1 MGMSEHEE
9 SDRYAAIVNC
19 VIDEL
24 DASGVIDAEIV
35 RTSAEAMLLRDGH
48 PNAQRIVARAWNDDQ
63 FRERLLADGNAVREV
78 LGFDMTDGFL
88 PDLVL
93 RVVENTPSEHNIIVC
108 TLCSCYPLALLGPQ
122 PRWYKSA
129 EYRSRMVVEPRAVLR
144 EFGLK
149 VPDGVT
155 VRVWDSTAETRYL
168 VLPERPADTQ
178 GWDVERLSRLV
189 SRDAMIGVARAT
201 DPATLVASGAVD

>member
-108 TLCSCYPLALLGPQ
+108 TLCSCYPVAVLGP
-122 PRWYKSA
+122 PPAWYKSEA
-129 EYRSRMVVEPRAVLR
+129 YRSRVVLEPRAVLK
-144 EFGLK
+144 EFGVLLS
-149 VPDGVT
+149 PDKRVT
-155 VRVWDSTAETRYL
+155 VWDSTSEIRYF
-168 VLPERPADTQ
+168 VLPERPHGTAGWSEEQLADLVT
-178 GWDVERLSRLV
+178 VESIVGTGLVGPPAVGSR
-189 SRDAMIGVARAT
+189 
-201 DPATLVASGAVD
+201 